1 MMSSSELIK
10 KVELL
15 QEWESILAETKEE
28 VERLRD
34 GIKREMDARG
44 VEELEAGVHI
54 IRYTTV
60 LSMRLDTTSLKKQL
74 PDLYQQYQRKV
85 TSRRF
90 TIG

>member
-1 MMSSSELIK
+1 MSSSELIRR
-10 KVELL
+10 VELL

-85 TSRRF
+85 TSRRV

>member
-1 MMSSSELIK
+1 MSSNELIR

-34 GIKREMDARG
+34 GIKHEMDARG

>member
-1 MMSSSELIK
+1 MSSSELIK

>member
-1 MMSSSELIK
+1 MSSSELIRR
-10 KVELL
+10 VELL
-15 QEWESILAETKEE
+15 QEWEGILAETKEE

-74 PDLYQQYQRKV
+74 PDLYQRYQRKV

>member
-1 MMSSSELIK
+1 MSSNELIR

>member
-1 MMSSSELIK
+1 MSSSELIRR
-10 KVELL
+10 VELL
-15 QEWESILAETKEE
+15 QEWEGILAETKEE
-28 VERLRD
+28 VERLGD

>member
-1 MMSSSELIK
+1 MMSSSELIRR
-10 KVELL
+10 VELL
-15 QEWESILAETKEE
+15 QEWEGILAETKEE

>member
-1 MMSSSELIK
+1 MSSSELIRR
-10 KVELL
+10 VELL

>member
-1 MMSSSELIK
+1 MSSSELIK

-74 PDLYQQYQRKV
+74 PDLCQQYQRKV

>member
-1 MMSSSELIK
+1 MMSSNELIR